1 MVDLNSLRLVDAVSV
16 VLHGDIALDNVWMG
30 LHYDDG
36 HNQEEDGEFHMPR
49 ADWACHD
56 IDVEL
61 LADDSANMKIS
72 ISLPKPQ
79 SARYVFFLLEGRKST
94 SANHRSFGRIEISG
108 SKDGLPSDSAS
119 QPDGG
124 SNDNNNDNHQMI
136 LPMTLRNYR

>member
-1 MVDLNSLRLVDAVSV
+1 MVDLNSLRLIDKVSV
-16 VLHGDIALDNVWMG
+16 ELHGDITLDNAWMG
-30 LHYDDG
+30 LHYNDG
-36 HNQEEDGEFHMPR
+36 QNQKEDKEIHIPS
-49 ADWACHD
+49 ADWVWHD

-61 LADDSANMKIS
+61 LANDSANMKIS

-79 SARYVFFLLEGRKST
+79 AARYVFLLLEGGQSA
-94 SANHRSFGRIEISG
+94 SANHWGFGRVEISA